1 MSQYEPIRFKNEAV
15 SFALRK
21 WAAVAILVTTG
32 LITTLVGNTV
42 AYAQNESLGAAFKD
56 TVGRLTSGAK
66 TAYDQLKS
74 TNRPEISVTRWEEN
88 YTQGRQQLLSRDAN
102 GLYKSVSDQ
111 VFEVTPDSFVC
122 EDLLTKLQEFPLQ
135 QMTARHY
142 ISDQQVKV
150 LTALRLKL
158 NPKVFRF
165 YESIGT
171 LDVSDPKKVKVEDIN
186 LSTMMWAGTS
196 GLGKTMA
203 TVWAVAAQ
211 YTTRFVKKQVSKM
224 PWQFDEE
231 FANVTVDRDK
241 IKLAWE
247 LGRAAKI
254 EDGQFDTLVSLAAA
268 DMWKETMARGESLL
282 DAYVF
287 VHTLGPLQNRLFKQ
301 FRNPFTNA
309 PVFQTYHAHK
319 AGENEVLIAHLY
331 DLMAARQPQKV
342 SHSIASI
349 QSSVDGKISIEGAGE
364 IAFQSANVT
373 FVAMDTAVPGIG
385 AFSQP
390 IQISN
395 TTMVRELFL
404 QPYLMKHG
412 VYEKRDQIY
421 SAIAQLGADRVDG
434 VFKGKADPTT
444 AAIAHHNL
452 VGISNIDPE
461 MAKENPDLAKIML
474 LATYF
479 YYEKA
484 YGGIFERLREQALQ
498 MMKFSITQQAPEI
511 RRQVNQIPGGT
522 ALTVD
527 WNSVSFKGEIHPT
540 GLVKS
545 DPGVNARVATIKVF
559 SISDVRALAA
569 ARPDLVRLARG
580 AFRVGNSQ
588 LGFLMESGF

>member
-1 MSQYEPIRFKNEAV
+1 MNQYELMRFKSQAA

-21 WAAVAILVTTG
+21 WAAVAIVVTVGFISTFG
-32 LITTLVGNTV
+32 GNTV
-42 AYAQNESLGAAFKD
+42 AKAQHESLGAAYQD
-56 TVGRLTSGAK
+56 TVGRLAKGAK
-66 TAYDQLKS
+66 TAYDKLKS
-74 TNRPEISVTRWEEN
+74 TERPEISVTRWEEN
-88 YTQGRQQLLSRDAN
+88 YVEGRQQLLARDEN

-111 VFEVTPDSFVC
+111 TFEVTPDSFVC

-142 ISDQQVKV
+142 ISEEQVKV
-150 LTALRLKL
+150 LTALRRKL
-158 NPKVFRF
+158 NPRVFHF

-171 LDVSDPKKVKVEDIN
+171 LDVSDLKKVKVEDIN
-186 LSTMMWAGTS
+186 LSTMMWAGIT
-196 GLGKTMA
+196 GLGKTTA

-211 YTTRFVKKQVSKM
+211 YTTRFVKKHLSKM

-231 FANVTVDRDK
+231 FAHVTVDREK

-254 EDGQFDTLVSLAAA
+254 EDGQFDTLVSLAATN
-268 DMWKETMARGESLL
+268 MWKETMARGESLL

-301 FRNPFTNA
+301 FKNPFTGA

-349 QSSVDGKISIEGAGE
+349 QKSVDGKISIEGAGE
-364 IAFQSANVT
+364 LAFQSANVS
-373 FVAMDTAVPGIG
+373 FVAMDTALPGVG
-385 AFSQP
+385 TFEHP
-390 IQISN
+390 VQITN
-395 TTMVRELFL
+395 VTMIRELFL

-412 VYEKRDQIY
+412 VFEKKDQVY
-421 SAIAQLGADRVDG
+421 SALSQLGSDRVDG
-434 VFKGKADPTT
+434 VFKDAGDPST

-461 MAKENPDLAKIML
+461 MAKANPDLAKTML

-484 YGGIFERLREQALQ
+484 YGGIFERFREQALQ
-498 MMKFSITQQAPEI
+498 MMKFSVTQQAPEI
-511 RRQVNQIPGGT
+511 RSQVNQIPGGT
-522 ALTVD
+522 PLTVD
-527 WNSVSFKGEIHPT
+527 WNSVSFKGEIHAT
-540 GLVKS
+540 GEVKT
-545 DPGVNARVATIKVF
+545 DPGVHARVATIKVF
-559 SISDVRALAA
+559 SVSDVRALAV
-569 ARPDLVRLARG
+569 ARPDLVRAARG

-588 LGFLMESGF
+588 LGFMMESGF

>member
-1 MSQYEPIRFKNEAV
+1 MSQREPIRFKNKVAPF
-15 SFALRK
+15 SLRK
-21 WAAVAILVTTG
+21 WAVVAILVMTG
-32 LITTLVGNTV
+32 LTTTFGGNTV
-42 AYAQNESLGAAFKD
+42 ALAQNSIGAALRD
-56 TVGRLTSGAK
+56 TAERLANGAK
-66 TAYDQLKS
+66 TSYDQLKN
-74 TNRPEISVTRWEEN
+74 TARPEISVTRWEEN
-88 YTQGRQQLLSRDAN
+88 YTEGRQQLLARDAN
-102 GLYKSVSDQ
+102 GVYKSVSDQ
-111 VFEVTPDSFVC
+111 SFEVTPDSFVC

-142 ISDQQVKV
+142 ISQEQVKV
-150 LTALRLKL
+150 LTALRRRL
-158 NPKVFRF
+158 NPRVFRF

-171 LDVSDPKKVKVEDIN
+171 LDTSDPKKVKVEDIN
-186 LSTMMWAGTS
+186 LSTMMWAGVS
-196 GLGKTMA
+196 GLGKTIA

-211 YTTRFVKKQVSKM
+211 YTTRFVKFHESKM

-231 FANVTVDRDK
+231 FAHVAVDREK

-254 EDGQFDTLVSLAAA
+254 EDGQFDTLVSLAAT

-301 FRNPFTNA
+301 FKNPFTNA
-309 PVFQTYHAHK
+309 PVFLTYHAHK
-319 AGENEVLIAHLY
+319 AGENEVLIARLY

-349 QSSVDGKISIEGAGE
+349 QKSVDGKISIEGAAE
-364 IAFQSANVT
+364 IAFQSAYAT
-373 FVAMDTAVPGIG
+373 FVAMDTALPGVG
-385 AFSQP
+385 SFEHP
-390 IQISN
+390 VQITN
-395 TTMVRELFL
+395 VTMVRELFM

-412 VYEKRDQIY
+412 VFEKKDQVY
-421 SAIAQLGADRVDG
+421 LALSQLGADRVDG
-434 VFKGKADPTT
+434 VFKAAADPTT

-461 MAKENPDLAKIML
+461 MAKKNPDLAKVML

-511 RRQVNQIPGGT
+511 RTQVNQIPGGS

-527 WNSVSFKGEIHPT
+527 WNNVSFKGEIHPT

-545 DPGVNARVATIKVF
+545 DPGVNSRVATIKVF
-559 SISDVRALAA
+559 SVNDVRALAV
-569 ARPDLVRLARG
+569 ARPDLVRVARG
-580 AFRVGNSQ
+580 AFRAGNSQ
-588 LGFLMESGF
+588 LQFLMESGF